1 MIDMRWGTVATGVLA
16 AGLGCLVGLGCH
28 GAAQTAAPASAAAPA
43 VAGEP
48 RATTRQAQ
56 VVSSDEAPD
65 HGMPVSLAIPFA
77 TGRDGT
83 KLVADFLARAD
94 AARAERVADLAII
107 IQTRRDE
114 QLIEC
119 RSEIVPEAVTSA
131 RWGPSP
137 GRLVPLDPLVT
148 RTVTEWVYQ
157 CRPVTHTETRSRI
170 ENEDRCVPVTR
181 VVPTSAAAFSDS
193 AGGRTTVLPTDFY
206 LEYRTVQECK
216 KVPVL
221 RTRSE
226 LVTETHCAPEL
237 MTREVTRHE
246 FQLEQEYIPG
256 HFEAFTRQ
264 RLRELEPVC
273 YTPDP
278 PASSQAEH
286 NRIQGLLFGI
296 KPRR

>member
-1 MIDMRWGTVATGVLA
+1 MRWGTAATGVLA
-16 AGLGCLVGLGCH
+16 AGLGCPVGLGCH
-28 GAAQTAAPASAAAPA
+28 GAAQSATPAGAAAPA
-43 VAGEP
+43 VAAAP
-48 RATTRQAQ
+48 RPTVSQAQ
-56 VVSSDEAPD
+56 VVSSDEAPH
-65 HGMPVSLAIPFA
+65 HGQPVPLAIPFA

-83 KLVADFLARAD
+83 RLVADFLARAD

-131 RWGPSP
+131 RWRPSP
-137 GRLVPLDPLVT
+137 EQLVPLDPLVT

-157 CRPVTHTETRSRI
+157 CRPVTHTETKNRI
-170 ENEDRCVPVTR
+170 ENEDRCVPVIR
-181 VVPTSAAAFSDS
+181 VVPTSAAAAFANS
-193 AGGRTTVLPTDFY
+193 AGGRTTVLPNDFY
-206 LEYRTVQECK
+206 LEYRTVQECQ

-221 RTRSE
+221 RTHSE
-226 LVTETHCAPEL
+226 LVTETQCAPEL

-264 RLRELEPVC
+264 RLRELDPVC
-273 YTPDP
+273 YTPDT
-278 PASSQAEH
+278 PASPTAEH